1 MTDPLSLLATGVTLA
16 IGTALLVI
24 PIIGAIGQYRMKRL
38 LEPSPRTDMEGR
50 R

>member
-1 MTDPLSLLATGVTLA
+1 MTEPLSLLATGIELA
-16 IGTALLVI
+16 VGTALLVI
-24 PIIGAIGQYRMKRL
+24 PVIRAIGHYRMKRL